1 MQNKKTDENE
11 LLKAHE
17 AQRANNAPQVRPM
30 GGPGGRR
37 GPGPM
42 MYKEKPKNM
51 GRTLKRLITYIGK
64 SKYLVFA
71 LLGVMIVIS
80 LLGLAAPALQGAAID
95 SIAQGKTKCLI
106 WYLIILGITYLLSS
120 VLTYF
125 QGIYAAKLAQK
136 TVYTMRNDLFSK
148 IVYLPIRFTDRNK
161 HGDIM
166 SRMTNDV
173 ENVSNT
179 VSMSIASLFSAVI
192 TLTGTLIVMLTYS
205 VKMTLVAL
213 IAVPLTLIGTALM
226 SKVMRKYFVRQQ
238 RILGSLNS
246 HVEEMVTGYKTV
258 VVYGREG
265 KSKERFA
272 KINREY
278 KNTAI
283 KANFFGNAMGPMM
296 NMIGNIGYL
305 LVAVAGGYF
314 ALEGEISIG
323 VIQAFILYTKQF
335 TRPINEIGN
344 QYSMIVNAVAG
355 AERVFEIMDTT
366 PENAEDTKPVDVEK
380 VRGDLSFRDV
390 HFAYKKGE
398 NVLCGFDLEVK
409 AGEKIAIVGKTGS
422 GKTTVVNLLTR
433 FYDIDSGEIL
443 LDGED
448 IRNISKDSLR
458 RTIGIVL
465 QDTVLF
471 SDTVEANVKYG
482 KRDATQAELDAALHS
497 ANADVFVER
506 LPNGKQT
513 MLSEAGQ
520 NLSVGQRQLL
530 SIARA
535 VLLDPKI
542 LILDEATSSVDT
554 RTEMQIQTAM
564 QKLMEGRTSLII
576 AHRLST
582 IRDADK
588 IIVLADGKIAEMG
601 NHEELLRTKGEYYN
615 LYMTQFAGLK
625 T

>member
-1 MQNKKTDENE
+1 MSAKKYNDENE
-11 LLKAHE
+11 MLRRHE
-17 AQRANNAPQVRPM
+17 AQRNR
-30 GGPGGRR
+30 GGHVGPPGRR

-42 MYKEKPKNM
+42 MFKEKPKNT
-51 GRTLKRLITYIGK
+51 GKTLKRLLKYIGK
-64 SKYLVFA
+64 SKYLLLA
-71 LLGVMIVIS
+71 LLGVMVLIS
-80 LLGLAAPALQGAAID
+80 LLGLAAPALQGKAID
-95 SIAQGKTKCLI
+95 AITKNKYGHVFTLLGVLGGS
-106 WYLIILGITYLLSS
+106 YLISS
-120 VLTYF
+120 ALTYF

-136 TVYTMRNDLFSK
+136 TVHTLRNDLFSK
-148 IVYLPIRFTDRNK
+148 IVYLPIKFTDTHK

-179 VSMSIASLFSAVI
+179 VSTSIASLFSAVI
-192 TLTGTLIVMLTYS
+192 TLVGTLAVMLSYS
-205 VKMTLVAL
+205 WKLTLVAL
-213 IAVPLTLIGTALM
+213 VSVPLTICGTAIM
-226 SKVMRKYFVRQQ
+226 SKIMRKYFIRQQ
-238 RILGSLNS
+238 RILGNLNS

-258 VVYGREG
+258 VAYGREG
-265 KSKERFA
+265 KSKEQFA
-272 KINREY
+272 DINRQY
-278 KNTAI
+278 RNTAI
-283 KANFFGNAMGPMM
+283 KANFFGTIMGPMM

-305 LVAVAGGYF
+305 LVAVVGGVL
-314 ALEGEISIG
+314 ALNNDITVG

-344 QYSMIVNAVAG
+344 QYSMIINAIAG

-366 PENAEDTKPVDVEK
+366 PENIEKAKDIDVDSVK
-380 VRGDLSFRDV
+380 GNVIFRDV
-390 HFAYKKGE
+390 HFAYKKDE
-398 NVLCGFDLEVK
+398 PVLRGFDLEVK

-443 LDGED
+443 LDGE
-448 IRNISKDSLR
+448 NISGISKTTLR
-458 RTIGIVL
+458 RSIGIVL

-482 KRDATQAELDAALHS
+482 RREATDEELQNALEFAE
-497 ANADVFVER
+497 ADVFVER
-506 LPNGKQT
+506 LPEGKDT
-513 MLSEAGQ
+513 KLSESGS

-530 SIARA
+530 AIARA

-554 RTEMQIQTAM
+554 RTEMQIQSAM

-588 IIVLADGKIAEMG
+588 IIVLADGAVAECG
-601 NHEELLRTKGEYYN
+601 NHEELLALKGEYYN
-615 LYMTQFAGLK
+615 LYMTQFSGLK

>member
-1 MQNKKTDENE
+1 MSAKKQNHHDDNE
-11 LLKAHE
+11 MLRRHE
-17 AQRANNAPQVRPM
+17 AQRGQGGGHM
-30 GGPGGRR
+30 GPPGRR

-51 GRTLKRLITYIGK
+51 GKTLKRLIQYIGK
-64 SKYLVFA
+64 SKYLLFA
-71 LLGVMIVIS
+71 LLAVMILIS
-80 LLGLAAPALQGAAID
+80 LLGLAAPALQGKAID
-95 SIAQGKTKCLI
+95 AITEGKYQHVLTLLMLLGGS
-106 WYLIILGITYLLSS
+106 YLFSS
-120 VLTYF
+120 ALTYF

-136 TVYTMRNDLFSK
+136 TVHTLRNDLFSK
-148 IVYLPIRFTDRNK
+148 IVYLPIRFTDTHK

-179 VSMSIASLFSAVI
+179 VSQSIASLFSAVI
-192 TLTGTLIVMLTYS
+192 TLVGTLAVMLSYS
-205 VKMTLVAL
+205 WKLTLVAL
-213 IAVPLTLIGTALM
+213 VSVPLTIGGTALM
-226 SKVMRKYFVRQQ
+226 SSIMRKYFIRQQ
-238 RILGSLNS
+238 RILGNLNS
-246 HVEEMVTGYKTV
+246 HVEEMVSGYKTV
-258 VVYGREG
+258 VAYGREG
-265 KSKERFA
+265 KSKQQFA
-272 KINREY
+272 EINRQY

-283 KANFFGNAMGPMM
+283 MANFFGGTMGPMM

-314 ALEGEISIG
+314 ALKGEITIG
-323 VIQAFILYTKQF
+323 IIQAFILYTKQF

-344 QYSMIVNAVAG
+344 QFSMIINAVAG

-366 PENAEDTKPVDVEK
+366 PENAEDCKDIDVDSVK
-380 VRGDLSFRDV
+380 GNVSFRDV
-390 HFAYKKGE
+390 CFAYKKDE
-398 NVLCGFDLEVK
+398 PVLKSFNLEVK

-422 GKTTVVNLLTR
+422 GKTTIVNLLTR

-443 LDGED
+443 LDDEN
-448 IRNISKDSLR
+448 INNISKSSLR
-458 RTIGIVL
+458 RSIGIVL

-482 KRDATQAELDAALHS
+482 RRDATDEQLQSALEFAE
-497 ANADVFVER
+497 ADVFVER
-506 LPNGKQT
+506 LPEGKDT
-513 MLSEAGQ
+513 KLTESGS

-554 RTEMQIQTAM
+554 RTEMQIQSAM

-588 IIVLADGKIAEMG
+588 IIVLADGSVAEMG
-601 NHEELLRTKGEYYN
+601 NHDELLALKGEYYN
-615 LYMTQFAGLK
+615 LYMTQFSGLK